1 MYINKLSIQ
10 IKVLLTLYFF
20 LGIFIFDDYGISVDE
35 IINRRNGLIA
45 LKILLDKLSSI
56 TDIFVH
62 FNIKVNSL
70 ILESSNYDG
79 ANLLYDKYYGT
90 IIELPISFI
99 EVILR
104 FYNEDINFYYL
115 RHLINFFIFFL
126 SVVYIL
132 KTVSF
137 FYNSQLYQLIIFL
150 ILILTPRFFAES
162 FYNSKDIIF
171 FSLFSIVIYYFL
183 KFLSKPNLK
192 NLIIYSL
199 SNAICIDLRIMGVM
213 LLFLTPVFYF
223 ILYFK
228 NKKFNK
234 CVVTMLTYYFFTFSF
249 IYIFWPFLWDDPLNR
264 FYDALRV
271 FDRYPWGGQNFYL
284 GNYVYSDL
292 RELPWHYLPLWM
304 LITTPVIY
312 TILFSLGLVEFFLI
326 LKKHKANILNLNKL
340 NFFKLIIFSFFFG
353 PILAVIIIKSSM
365 YDGWR
370 QMYFVY
376 SPFILICIF
385 GLDFIIT
392 TIKKKLLLYIFFS
405 CLFFNFIYLAS
416 WTYKNHPFQYLYFN
430 NLAMN
435 KWHSNF
441 EMDYSGVSFKQG
453 IKHIISIDSREKINI
468 YIGPLYSRKAFFSLM
483 PKERK
488 RVFLNDSISTSD
500 YVLINYRF
508 NQDKEAFFYQK
519 KILQLHEE
527 GYTKIY
533 DFKVDNVV
541 FLSVFSR

>member
-1 MYINKLSIQ
+1 MYIKKLSIQ
-10 IKVLLTLYFF
+10 IKVLLLLYFF
-20 LGIFIFDDYGISVDE
+20 LGIAIFDDYGISVDE

-45 LKILLDKLSSI
+45 LKILLEKFNLI
-56 TDIFVH
+56 TDIFVNL
-62 FNIKVNSL
+62 NIKVNSL

-126 SVVYIL
+126 SVIYIL
-132 KTVSF
+132 KTVGF
-137 FYNSQLYQLIIFL
+137 FFNSQLYQLIVFL
-150 ILILTPRFFAES
+150 ILILSPRFFAES

-171 FSLFSIVIYYFL
+171 FSLFSITIYFLL
-183 KFLSKPNLK
+183 KFLSKPNFK
-192 NLIIYSL
+192 NLIVYSL
-199 SNAICIDLRIMGVM
+199 LNAICIDLRIMGIM
-213 LLFLTPVFYF
+213 FLFCTPFFYL
-223 ILYFK
+223 ILCIK
-228 NKKFNK
+228 NKNFNK
-234 CVVTMLTYYFFTFSF
+234 FIVSMLTYFFFTFLF

-271 FDRYPWGGQNFYL
+271 FDRFPWGGKNFYL
-284 GNYVYSDL
+284 GNYVFSDL

-312 TILFSLGLVEFFLI
+312 TILFIFGSINFLFI
-326 LKKHKANILNLNKL
+326 LKNSKANIFNLNKL
-340 NFFKLIIFSFFFG
+340 DILKSIIFCLCFG
-353 PILAVIIIKSSM
+353 PILAVIFIKSSM

-376 SPFILICIF
+376 SPFIIICIF
-385 GLDFIIT
+385 GLDFIIK
-392 TIKKKLLLYIFFS
+392 TIKKKLFLLIFFS
-405 CLFFNFIYLAS
+405 GLFFNFIYLAS

-453 IKHIISIDSREKINI
+453 IKYIISIDTREKVNI
-468 YIGPLYSRKAFFSLM
+468 FIDPLYSRKAYFSLM
-483 PKERK
+483 PNERN
-488 RVFLNDSISTSD
+488 RVLLNDSISTSD
-500 YVLINYRF
+500 YVIINYRYE
-508 NQDKEAFFYQK
+508 QDKEAYFYK
-519 KILQLHEE
+519 KKKLEFYE
-527 GYTKIY
+527 KGYTNIY

-541 FLSVFSR
+541 FLSVFSK

>member
-10 IKVLLTLYFF
+10 IKVLLALYFF
-20 LGIFIFDDYGISVDE
+20 LGIAIFEDYGISVDE

-45 LKILLDKLSSI
+45 LKILLDKFNLI
-56 TDIFVH
+56 TDIFVNL
-62 FNIKVNSL
+62 NIKVNSL

-90 IIELPISFI
+90 IIELPISLI
-99 EVILR
+99 EVILK
-104 FYNEDINFYYL
+104 FYNKDINFYYL

-126 SVVYIL
+126 SVIYTL

-137 FYNSQLYQLIIFL
+137 FFNSQLYQLIVFL
-150 ILILTPRFFAES
+150 ILILSPRFFAES

-171 FSLFSIVIYYFL
+171 FSLFSIVIYFLL
-183 KFLSKPNLK
+183 KFLSKPNFK
-192 NLIIYSL
+192 NLIVYSVL
-199 SNAICIDLRIMGVM
+199 NAICIDLRIMGIIF
-213 LLFLTPVFYF
+213 LFYTPFFYF
-223 ILYFK
+223 ILCIK
-228 NKKFNK
+228 NKNFNK
-234 CVVTMLTYYFFTFSF
+234 FIVIMLTYFFFTFLF

-271 FDRYPWGGQNFYL
+271 FDRFPWGGKNFYL
-284 GNYVYSDL
+284 GNYVFSDL

-312 TILFSLGLVEFFLI
+312 TILFIFGSINFLLI
-326 LKKHKANILNLNKL
+326 LKNSKANIFNLNKL
-340 NFFKLIIFSFFFG
+340 DILKFIIFCLFFG
-353 PILAVIIIKSSM
+353 PIVAVIIIKSSM

-376 SPFILICIF
+376 SPFIIICIF
-385 GLDFIIT
+385 GLDFIIK
-392 TIKKKLLLYIFFS
+392 TIKKKLFLLIFFS
-405 CLFFNFIYLAS
+405 GLFFNFIYLAS

-435 KWHSNF
+435 KWHLNF

-453 IKHIISIDSREKINI
+453 IKYILSIDSREKINI
-468 YIGPLYSRKAFFSLM
+468 FIDPLYSRKAYFSLM
-483 PKERK
+483 PNDRD

-508 NQDKEAFFYQK
+508 EQDKEAFFYEK
-519 KILQLHEE
+519 KNLQFYEK

-541 FLSVFSR
+541 FLSVFSK